1 MNLKRESCRDK
12 RQRHGNEQ
20 GSGEVKIV
28 SLLADSEYM
37 LKDVIRTD
45 EMIDRWHMP

>member
-20 GSGEVKIV
+20 GSGEVKTV
-28 SLLADSEYM
+28 SLLADTEYM

-45 EMIDRWHMP
+45 EMIDK